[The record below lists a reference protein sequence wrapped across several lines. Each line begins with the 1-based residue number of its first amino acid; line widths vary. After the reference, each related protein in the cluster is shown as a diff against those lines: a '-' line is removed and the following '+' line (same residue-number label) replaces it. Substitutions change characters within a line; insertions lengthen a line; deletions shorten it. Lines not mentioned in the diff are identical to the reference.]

1 MTEQQQDLLKEAGL
15 LSDTQQPENVLPTEM
30 TDPEFLESPLGRIMQ
45 SLAALQMAAESFS
58 ERLST
63 CERFVM
69 FLVAKDPT
77 LGPSVAKL
85 DEAAKKAGIASGVE
99 LRSAGIDVKFG
110 GSNEGRSE

>member
-1 MTEQQQDLLKEAGL
+1 MTEQQVDLLKDAGL
-15 LSDTQQPENVLPTEM
+15 LLNVQQPENVLPAEM

-45 SLAALQMAAESFS
+45 SLAALQMAAESFG
-58 ERLST
+58 ERLAT

-85 DEAAKKAGIASGVE
+85 DEAAKKAGITSGVE
-99 LRSAGIDVKFG
+99 LRSEGFDVKIG
-110 GSNEGRSE
+110 GGNEGRSE

>member
-1 MTEQQQDLLKEAGL
+1 MIEQQQDLLKDAGL
-15 LSDTQQPENVLPTEM
+15 LSDEPQPENVLPQEM

-45 SLAALQMAAESFS
+45 SLAALQIAAESFS

-63 CERFVM
+63 CERFLM

-77 LGPSVAKL
+77 MGPRIAEL
-85 DEAAKKAGIASGVE
+85 DAAAKKAGITSGVE
-99 LRSAGIDVKFG
+99 LRSSEVEVKIG